1 MDIPQIDLAATGT
14 NIRRMRKARGISV
27 VEISEKLMIDKQAVY
42 RWEYGKSLPQLEN
55 CLALARMFHTTI
67 EDILI
72 EKGETVSSLPFIK
85 PVVELSAGSSAFK
98 RFFHGSDIFTDIWR
112 RILPVLRDDPDD
124 GRAHDRPVGNR
135 SHGCCLLRP
144 ADAEAN
150 GTGNIR
156 FAADDLYDRCKVRAD
171 LIPNPCHTK
180 AGNNINESF
189 RILCN
194 GSHAVFRGRCDQ

>member
-112 RILPVLRDDPDD
+112 RILLMLRDDPDD
-124 GRAHDRPVGNR
+124 RRTHDRSV
-135 SHGCCLLRP
+135 
-144 ADAEAN
+144 
-150 GTGNIR
+150 
-156 FAADDLYDRCKVRAD
+156 
-171 LIPNPCHTK
+171 
-180 AGNNINESF
+180 
-189 RILCN
+189 
-194 GSHAVFRGRCDQ
+194 

>member
-72 EKGETVSSLPFIK
+72 EKGETISSLPS
-85 PVVELSAGSSAFK
+85 LL
-98 RFFHGSDIFTDIWR
+98 RFFRIFSRFFTGRVSLKVPAVSIR
-112 RILPVLRDDPDD
+112 QHAPFCPSFLRHP
-124 GRAHDRPVGNR
+124 
-135 SHGCCLLRP
+135 L
-144 ADAEAN
+144 
-150 GTGNIR
+150 
-156 FAADDLYDRCKVRAD
+156 
-171 LIPNPCHTK
+171 
-180 AGNNINESF
+180 
-189 RILCN
+189 
-194 GSHAVFRGRCDQ
+194 